1 MPIAEIG
8 TDRVRF
14 DALADAERL
23 ALNES
28 WFGHFGGDA
37 KPLGD
42 RQQPAGYVAP
52 PLDGIWATAP
62 YFHNGSVPTLWHL
75 LHPESRPEVWRRTP
89 TGYDDRRVG
98 LEVETVSA
106 AAFAERLAAGLPADE
121 RRQFFDTQQPG
132 KSAAGHDYPAA
143 LSEAERTALLEYLK
157 SL

>member
-1 MPIAEIG
+1 M
-8 TDRVRF
+8 
-14 DALADAERL
+14 ALPR
-23 ALNES
+23 
-28 WFGHFGGDA
+28 
-37 KPLGD
+37 
-42 RQQPAGYVAP
+42 
-52 PLDGIWATAP
+52 
-62 YFHNGSVPTLWHL
+62 
-75 LHPESRPEVWRRTP
+75 RPEVWRRTP

-106 AAFAERLAAGLPADE
+106 AAFAERLAAGLPPDE